1 MTEEA
6 QDRSKPTPESYFW
19 LGIYSLS
26 NKWQFVNGTGIKLR
40 NWDSSISDG
49 GHGAVVLGKHQ
60 ESVIFSFYR
69 IGIDLSPTNV
79 EKHSEKSQ
87 IIWLDRSKSTKLSV
101 LCIKILPYDLYT

>member
-49 GHGAVVLGKHQ
+49 YHGAVVLGKHQ
-60 ESVIFSFYR
+60 ESVIFF
-69 IGIDLSPTNV
+69 ILS
-79 EKHSEKSQ
+79 
-87 IIWLDRSKSTKLSV
+87 DR
-101 LCIKILPYDLYT
+101 Y

>member
-1 MTEEA
+1 MSEEA
-6 QDRSKPTPESYFW
+6 QDKSKPTPESYFW

-26 NKWQFVNGTGIKLR
+26 NKWKFVDGTENTLR

-49 GHGAVVLGKHQ
+49 DHGAIVLGKHQ

-79 EKHSEKSQ
+79 EKHSEKSK
-87 IIWLDRSKSTKLSV
+87 IIWLDRPKSKKLSV
-101 LCIKILPYDLYT
+101 LCIKILPYDLNT